1 MRFKQRTIF
10 HCSRIRYAAL
20 TQLKD
25 ADTVLLHNDGYITG
39 YLPSPRYSFSCTDVG
54 GGRRRRI
61 RIFELGEG
69 MGVRLESKEM
79 VEYDRKAG
87 GYGGQK
93 VGRDGVRSEVGLHT
107 YVDKRSESK
116 EVR

>member
-1 MRFKQRTIF
+1 MRFKQRAIF

-25 ADTVLLHNDGYITG
+25 ADTALLYNDGYITG
-39 YLPSPRYSFSCTDVG
+39 YLPSPRYSFSRTDMG
-54 GGRRRRI
+54 GGDRRRRI

-79 VEYDRKAG
+79 VEYDRK
-87 GYGGQK
+87 
-93 VGRDGVRSEVGLHT
+93 VRRVWSEV
-107 YVDKRSESK
+107 R
-116 EVR
+116 R